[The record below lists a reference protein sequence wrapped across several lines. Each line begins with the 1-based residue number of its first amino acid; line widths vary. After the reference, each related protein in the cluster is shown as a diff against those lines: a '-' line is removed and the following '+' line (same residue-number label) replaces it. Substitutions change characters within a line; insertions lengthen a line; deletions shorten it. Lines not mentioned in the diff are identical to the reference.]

1 MSVLDDIIAERNRQI
16 ELGYDAEHDDE
27 HTNNQLARA
36 AASYAVGGG
45 LFKIQLNV
53 PLQVWPYQWYY
64 EDEKTER
71 EKLVIAAALLVA
83 EIERLDRFE
92 LEWTDG
98 T

>member
-1 MSVLDDIIAERNRQI
+1 MTVLDDIIAERNRQI

-27 HTNNQLARA
+27 LIVQQLSRA

-45 LFKIQLNV
+45 LFQMIGNV

-64 EDEKTER
+64 EHEKTER
-71 EKLVIAAALLVA
+71 ERLVMAAALLVA
-83 EIERLDRFE
+83 EIERIDR
-92 LEWTDG
+92 LKLAWSDG